1 MSFQNMDRVGG
12 DRALGELVHLE
23 LRREAGEQLLHL
35 ANLLAIAHLNNI
47 DSGDT
52 ARVFLQEHFR
62 RGAGDLLGVGYWMAS
77 VFCLLRA
84 SPDPTPGATGDD
96 SYRPSGM
103 SAKGYEQDG

>member
-47 DSGDT
+47 DIRFKTGVT
-52 ARVFLQEHFR
+52 PRKRAMNLAPRNGGTPRRPLIAARH
-62 RGAGDLLGVGYWMAS
+62 AS
-77 VFCLLRA
+77 L
-84 SPDPTPGATGDD
+84 
-96 SYRPSGM
+96 
-103 SAKGYEQDG
+103 